1 MATTKS
7 DYFLLDGNSFYTE
20 TDVNGATIIRSGV
33 GKALTQT
40 EKDIAGA
47 YYNAT
52 KDEISYAQI
61 YNLAFGANFLNQ
73 LGGSDEWMAKAL
85 SDPKYKDAFKKATGK
100 TGPNIN
106 FAAAKDANKLWEPSQ
121 QNTDA
126 NGKSA
131 RSRRSPTLRYP
142 LNESRTVKYDYMQ
155 VVAYKHEANTMQSN
169 TDKVSLIS
177 FKGADERIQNSVG
190 RVFLPMQPGL
200 SEGNAVDWGNGTA
213 NPFETFGFNVAQGA
227 IKKFGEAKDQTQYTA
242 AAKKTMD
249 DIITGSKQ
257 LIGGV
262 DGNDIASYFA
272 AQAVGNN
279 SLFTRGTGKI
289 LNPNLELL
297 FRGPRLRSFNYQ
309 FRFTPR
315 EKEEARV
322 IKRIIKFFKKNMA
335 PQKSSSSLFLQT
347 PNVFKLKYIYKNGL
361 PHPYLNKIKTCALT
375 SFNVDYTPDGSY
387 MTYDDGSMT
396 SYNVSMSFGELNPIY
411 EDEIDEYSNDMGF

>member
-20 TDVNGATIIRSGV
+20 TDVNSATVIRSGV

-40 EKDIAGA
+40 EKDTAGA

-73 LGGSDEWMAKAL
+73 MGGSDEWMAKAL
-85 SDPKYKDAFKKATGK
+85 SDSKYKDAFKKATGK

-106 FAAAKDANKLWEPSQ
+106 FAAAKDAEKLWEPSQ
-121 QNTDA
+121 QNKDA
-126 NGKSA
+126 NGNPA

-142 LNESRTVKYDYMQ
+142 LNESRKVKYDYMQ
-155 VVAYKHEANTMQSN
+155 VVAYEHEANTFANQSSS
-169 TDKVSLIS
+169 VIS
-177 FKGADERIQNSVG
+177 FTEADDRIKTSVG

-200 SEGNAVDWGNGTA
+200 SEGNGVDWGPGTA
-213 NPFETFGFNVAQGA
+213 NPFEAAGFNIAQSA
-227 IKKFGEAKDQTQYTA
+227 ITNFGNATDGKALELAAKDTMKQT
-242 AAKKTMD
+242 
-249 DIITGSKQ
+249 ITGAKE
-257 LIGGV
+257 LISGFEGS
-262 DGNDIASYFA
+262 DIASYFA
-272 AQAVGNN
+272 GQAVGNN
-279 SLFTRGTGKI
+279 SLFTRATGKV

-297 FRGPRLRSFNYQ
+297 FTGPKLRSFNYQ

-322 IKRIIKFFKKNMA
+322 VKRIIKFFKKNMA
-335 PQKSSSSLFLQT
+335 PQRVSSKLFLMT

>member
-20 TDVNGATIIRSGV
+20 TDVNSATVIRSGV

-40 EKDIAGA
+40 EKDTAGA

-73 LGGSDEWMAKAL
+73 MGGSDEWMAKAL
-85 SDPKYKDAFKKATGK
+85 SDSKYKDAFKKATGK

-106 FAAAKDANKLWEPSQ
+106 FAAAKDAEKLWEPSQ
-121 QNTDA
+121 QNKDA
-126 NGKSA
+126 NGNPA

-142 LNESRTVKYDYMQ
+142 LNESRKVKYDYMQ
-155 VVAYKHEANTMQSN
+155 VVAYEHEANTFANQSSS
-169 TDKVSLIS
+169 VIS
-177 FKGADERIQNSVG
+177 FTEADDRIKTSVG

-200 SEGNAVDWGNGTA
+200 SEGNAVNWGEGTA
-213 NPFETFGFNVAQGA
+213 NPFEAAGFNIAQSA
-227 IKKFGEAKDQTQYTA
+227 ITKFGNAKDGEA
-242 AAKKTMD
+242 FAGAAKQTMEQT
-249 DIITGSKQ
+249 ITAGKQ
-257 LIGGV
+257 LLGGV
-262 DGNDIASYFA
+262 EGSDIASYFA
-272 AQAVGNN
+272 GKAIVNN
-279 SLFTRGTGKI
+279 TLFTRATGKV

-297 FRGPRLRSFNYQ
+297 FTGPKLRSFNYQ

-322 IKRIIKFFKKNMA
+322 VKRIIKFFKKNMA
-335 PQKSSSSLFLQT
+335 PQRVGSKLFLMT

-396 SYNVSMSFGELNPIY
+396 SYNVRMSFGELNPIY

>member
-20 TDVNGATIIRSGV
+20 TDVNSATVIRSGV

-40 EKDIAGA
+40 EKDTAGA

-73 LGGSDEWMAKAL
+73 MGGSDEWMAKAL

-106 FAAAKDANKLWEPSQ
+106 FAAAKDAEKLWEPSQ

-126 NGKSA
+126 NGNPA

-155 VVAYKHEANTMQSN
+155 VVAYEHEANTFANQSSS
-169 TDKVSLIS
+169 VIS
-177 FKGADERIQNSVG
+177 FTEADDRIKTSVG

-200 SEGNAVDWGNGTA
+200 SEGNGVDWGPGTA
-213 NPFETFGFNVAQGA
+213 NPFEAAGFNIAQGA
-227 IKKFGEAKDQTQYTA
+227 ITRFGNAKDGEAFA
-242 AAKKTMD
+242 GAAKQTMEQT
-249 DIITGSKQ
+249 ITAGKQ
-257 LIGGV
+257 LLGGV
-262 DGNDIASYFA
+262 EGSDIASYFA
-272 AQAVGNN
+272 GQAVGNN
-279 SLFTRGTGKI
+279 SLFTRATGKV

-297 FRGPRLRSFNYQ
+297 FTGPRLRSFNYQ

-322 IKRIIKFFKKNMA
+322 VKRIIKFFKKNMA
-335 PQKSSSSLFLQT
+335 PQRVSSKLFLMT

>member
-20 TDVNGATIIRSGV
+20 TDVNSATVIRSGV

-40 EKDIAGA
+40 EKDTAGA

-106 FAAAKDANKLWEPSQ
+106 FAAAKDAEKLWEPSQ
-121 QNTDA
+121 QNKDA
-126 NGKSA
+126 NGNPA

-155 VVAYKHEANTMQSN
+155 VVAYEHEANTFANQSSS
-169 TDKVSLIS
+169 VIS
-177 FKGADERIQNSVG
+177 FTEADDRIKTSVG

-200 SEGNAVDWGNGTA
+200 SEGNGVDWGPGTA
-213 NPFETFGFNVAQGA
+213 NPFEAAGFNIAQSA
-227 IKKFGEAKDQTQYTA
+227 ITKFGNAKDGEA
-242 AAKKTMD
+242 FAGAAKQTMEQT
-249 DIITGSKQ
+249 ITAGKQ
-257 LIGGV
+257 LLGGV
-262 DGNDIASYFA
+262 EGSDIASYFA
-272 AQAVGNN
+272 GQAVGKN
-279 SLFTRGTGKI
+279 SLFTRATGKV

-297 FRGPRLRSFNYQ
+297 FTGPRLRSFNYE

-322 IKRIIKFFKKNMA
+322 VKRIIKFFKKNMA
-335 PQKSSSSLFLQT
+335 PQRVSSKLFLMT

>member
-20 TDVNGATIIRSGV
+20 TDVNSATVIRSGV

-40 EKDIAGA
+40 EKDTAGA

-73 LGGSDEWMAKAL
+73 MGGSDEWMAKAL

-106 FAAAKDANKLWEPSQ
+106 FAAAKDAEKLWEPSQ

-155 VVAYKHEANTMQSN
+155 VVAYEHEANTFANQSSS
-169 TDKVSLIS
+169 VIS
-177 FKGADERIQNSVG
+177 FTEADDRIKTSVG

-200 SEGNAVDWGNGTA
+200 SEGNAVNWGEGRA
-213 NPFETFGFNVAQGA
+213 DAFEAAGFN
-227 IKKFGEAKDQTQYTA
+227 
-242 AAKKTMD
+242 
-249 DIITGSKQ
+249 
-257 LIGGV
+257 
-262 DGNDIASYFA
+262 IA
-272 AQAVGNN
+272 
-279 SLFTRGTGKI
+279 
-289 LNPNLELL
+289 
-297 FRGPRLRSFNYQ
+297 
-309 FRFTPR
+309 
-315 EKEEARV
+315 
-322 IKRIIKFFKKNMA
+322 
-335 PQKSSSSLFLQT
+335 
-347 PNVFKLKYIYKNGL
+347 
-361 PHPYLNKIKTCALT
+361 
-375 SFNVDYTPDGSY
+375 
-387 MTYDDGSMT
+387 
-396 SYNVSMSFGELNPIY
+396 
-411 EDEIDEYSNDMGF
+411 

>member
-20 TDVNGATIIRSGV
+20 TDVNSATIIRSGV

-73 LGGSDEWMAKAL
+73 MGGSDEWMAKAL

-106 FAAAKDANKLWEPSQ
+106 FAAAKDAEKLWEPSQ

-155 VVAYKHEANTMQSN
+155 VVAYEHEANTFANQ
-169 TDKVSLIS
+169 TGPVVSFS
-177 FKGADERIQNSVG
+177 EAEDRIKTSVG

-200 SEGNAVDWGNGTA
+200 SEGNAVDWGAGTA
-213 NPFETFGFNVAQGA
+213 NPFEAAGFNLAQGT
-227 IKKFGEAKDQTQYTA
+227 ITRFGQAEDGKALKLAAKDTMEQTITA
-242 AAKKTMD
+242 GKELLSGFE
-249 DIITGSKQ
+249 GS
-257 LIGGV
+257 
-262 DGNDIASYFA
+262 DIAAYFA
-272 AQAVGNN
+272 GQAVGNN
-279 SLFTRGTGKI
+279 SLFTRATGKI

-297 FRGPRLRSFNYQ
+297 FKGPRLRSFNYQ

-322 IKRIIKFFKKNMA
+322 VKKIIKFFKKNMA
-335 PQKSSSSLFLQT
+335 PIRSKASLFLQT